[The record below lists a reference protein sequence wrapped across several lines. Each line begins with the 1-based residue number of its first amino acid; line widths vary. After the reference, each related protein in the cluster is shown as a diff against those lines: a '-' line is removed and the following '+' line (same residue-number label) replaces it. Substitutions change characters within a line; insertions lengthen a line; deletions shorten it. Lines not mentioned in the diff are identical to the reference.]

1 MFVNQQK
8 CLTYKITSEA
18 STVIVPTNRGKR
30 GILIIWTNIEGKTS
44 NETFLVIFI
53 HYEYPYKLCTRSFVK
68 H

>member
-30 GILIIWTNIEGKTS
+30 GIFNNVIGTNFGGKTS

-53 HYEYPYKLCTRSFVK
+53 HYE
-68 H
+68 

>member
-30 GILIIWTNIEGKTS
+30 GIFSNVIGTNFGGKTS

-53 HYEYPYKLCTRSFVK
+53 HYE
-68 H
+68 